1 MNAGQL
7 KDLVS
12 IDFTLHTDINAI
24 TPEFTIT
31 CLTSGGP
38 ATNVEWKLNGA
49 NVGGSKTQHIW
60 DSSSNAVY
68 ENKLLMRG
76 RKNGTY
82 SCDISNNI
90 RHYLPMVPAMELHG
104 NITVKGIHYASER
117 ERDINYFIC
126 SCRRAHLS
134 YSCLSIKQY
143 TCQRHCVLGVTS

>member
-49 NVGGSKTQHIW
+49 NVGGNHTIKTQHILN
-60 DSSSNAVY
+60 SSSNAVY
-68 ENKLLMRG
+68 ENKLLMRS

-90 RHYLPMVPAMELHG
+90 RQYLPMAPTIELHG
-104 NITVKGIHYASER
+104 SITVIGADFS
-117 ERDINYFIC
+117 
-126 SCRRAHLS
+126 
-134 YSCLSIKQY
+134 
-143 TCQRHCVLGVTS
+143 